1 VRWKAPGWLA
11 GLALL
16 GLVVWGAWRMSA
28 GEPRAARRV
37 LQEMA
42 ALMWKPGLIYDGR
55 TLEARYEIVLQEV
68 CSRTAQSPEQCRRAI
83 ERFSR
88 MGVRTQEDAWLIPLA
103 GRRFEAA
110 MAALREIG
118 TGGDWRAL
126 TFAGALEFGR
136 GRGQAAE
143 AMFLRAY
150 EFAQQQHELDHVDAA
165 SLHTALGALNLSRG
179 QAAAAEPFLRRAKTI
194 LDATPNTT
202 PRDHL
207 HVLTHLAQAIFAQ
220 GFPEEAEPLC
230 AQALTLAEAHER
242 QTGEPFPQRAVL
254 EANLRQL
261 RAR

>member
-1 VRWKAPGWLA
+1 VL

-16 GLVVWGAWRMSA
+16 TGAAWAVWKVT
-28 GEPRAARRV
+28 PTLQQPDARQALR
-37 LQEMA
+37 EMA
-42 ALMWKPGLIYDGR
+42 GLMWKPAFIYDGR
-55 TLEARYEIVLQEV
+55 TLEARYEIVLTEV
-68 CSRTAQSPEQCRRAI
+68 CQHAAQSPERCRRDI
-83 ERFSR
+83 ERLSR
-88 MGVRTQEDAWLIPLA
+88 LGGRAGEDAWLIPFA

-110 MAALREIG
+110 IAALREKG
-118 TGGDWRAL
+118 AGGDWRAL

-143 AMFLRAY
+143 ALFLRAY
-150 EFAQQQHELDHVDAA
+150 ELAQQQNALDHADAA
-165 SLHTALGALNLSRG
+165 SLHTALGTLNLTRG
-179 QAAAAEPFLRRAKTI
+179 HAQAAEPFLRRAKTI
-194 LDATPNTT
+194 LEATPNAT

-230 AQALTLAEAHER
+230 AQALALAAAYER